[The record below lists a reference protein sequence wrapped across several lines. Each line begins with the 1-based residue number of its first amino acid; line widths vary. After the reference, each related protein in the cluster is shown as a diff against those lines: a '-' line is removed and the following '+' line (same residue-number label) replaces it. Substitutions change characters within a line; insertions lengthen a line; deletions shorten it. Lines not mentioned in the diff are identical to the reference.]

1 MGIRH
6 ILQVSGPKVSGF
18 VYANAVLLGVLLLP
32 VAARADVAGEVS
44 TAATHAGL
52 AAGSGTLP
60 MAQMHLHHVLNCL
73 LGPDGKGYDPT
84 AANPCKA
91 QGSGAIPDTSD
102 VLKKE
107 MLQRA
112 ASNAMDALK
121 ETDLDAVKKDASNI
135 QTTLKNI
142 TY

>member
-1 MGIRH
+1 
-6 ILQVSGPKVSGF
+6 
-18 VYANAVLLGVLLLP
+18 LLSW
-32 VAARADVAGEVS
+32 AAQADVATEVS
-44 TAATHAGL
+44 TAANHAGL
-52 AAGSGTLP
+52 AAGAASLP

-73 LGPDGKGYDPT
+73 LGPASKGFDST
-84 AANPCKA
+84 AANPCKD

-121 ETDLDAVKKDASNI
+121 DTELDAVKKDASNI
-135 QTTLKNI
+135 QATLKTI
-142 TY
+142 RY

>member
-1 MGIRH
+1 MAIART
-6 ILQVSGPKVSGF
+6 LRNAVSGS
-18 VYANAVLLGVLLLP
+18 AVLAALLLSP
-32 VAARADVAGEVS
+32 CVHADVATEVS

-52 AAGSGTLP
+52 AAGSASLP

-73 LGPDGKGYDPT
+73 VGAAGKGFDST
-84 AANPCKA
+84 AANPCKD

-112 ASNAMDALK
+112 ASNALDALK
-121 ETDLDAVKKDASNI
+121 DTDLDALKKDATNI
-135 QTTLKNI
+135 QTTLKGI
-142 TY
+142 KY

>member
-1 MGIRH
+1 MGLRQ
-6 ILQVSGPKVSGF
+6 LLKVSMSE
-18 VYANAVLLGVLLLP
+18 NAVLIGLLLLP
-32 VAARADVAGEVS
+32 AAARADVAAEVT

-52 AAGSGTLP
+52 SAGSGTLP
-60 MAQMHLHHVLNCL
+60 QAQMHLHHVLNCL
-73 LGPDGKGYDPT
+73 LGPDGKGFDAT

-91 QGSGAIPDTSD
+91 QGNGAIPDTSD

-112 ASNAMDALK
+112 ASNALDALK
-121 ETDLDAVKKDASNI
+121 ETDLDTVKKDATNI

>member
-1 MGIRH
+1 MAHSRTLG
-6 ILQVSGPKVSGF
+6 
-18 VYANAVLLGVLLLP
+18 NALTGSALFAALLLLP
-32 VAARADVAGEVS
+32 FSARADVAAEVS

-52 AAGSGTLP
+52 AAGAAGLP

-73 LGPDGKGYDPT
+73 IGPGGKGFDAT

-91 QGSGAIPDTSD
+91 QGNGAIPDTSD

-107 MLQRA
+107 TLQRA
-112 ASNAMDALK
+112 ASNALDALK

-135 QTTLKNI
+135 QATLKTI
-142 TY
+142 KY